1 MWLPPL
7 PVAQTLIPLRVA
19 QLTRGEGNW
28 ATLGLYAS
36 MEGRILSACDALLG
50 CAPFWF
56 RVRPASRLPC
66 TCVILEH

>member
-1 MWLPPL
+1 M
-7 PVAQTLIPLRVA
+7 A
-19 QLTRGEGNW
+19 QLLRGEGNW

-56 RVRPASRLPC
+56 QARPPA
-66 TCVILEH
+66 